1 MARAFQSE
9 AIRGNMAE
17 SLARRPAIAIGSGA
31 AAAPGQ
37 FQGRAKLPGAC
48 IIEVDRLVADP
59 DQPRKT
65 FPEDSIDQLAASFRQ
80 RGQLVPILVRWT
92 ASIDRYTIV
101 DGERRFRAAERT
113 GLASLA
119 AIDVTD
125 KTPEDVLEIQ
135 LVTNALREDVP
146 AVEQARSWRRL
157 MDAKGLT
164 HRELADQLGYDH
176 ATITRSLGL
185 LNLPESIQSSVD
197 AGEIRPQ
204 TGYELSRVA
213 DPGEQARLADE
224 ARAGRLKR
232 DEIRKKVAEGRAAS
246 KPAKGRGASK
256 GKPRPSPIEVIKG
269 LADGYRVTIERRKG
283 VDDLGMIA
291 ALREALARIEAR
303 GQGADVEAAGE
314 AVIRP
319 PQKA

>member
-31 AAAPGQ
+31 APAPGQ

-48 IIEVDRLVADP
+48 VIEIERLVADP

-92 ASIDRYTIV
+92 PSIDRYTIV
-101 DGERRFRAAERT
+101 DGERRFRAAERA

-119 AIDVTD
+119 AVDVTD
-125 KTPEDVLEIQ
+125 KSPDDILEIQ
-135 LVTNALREDVP
+135 FVTNALREDVP

-157 MDAKGLT
+157 MDAKGLS
-164 HRELADQLGYDH
+164 HRELAEQLGYDH

-185 LNLPESIQSSVD
+185 LNLPESIQAQVD

-204 TGYELSRVA
+204 TGYELSRID
-213 DPGEQARLADE
+213 DPTEQAHLAEE
-224 ARAGRLKR
+224 AKAGRLKR
-232 DEIRKKVAEGRAAS
+232 DDLRQRVKES
-246 KPAKGRGASK
+246 KPARAGGSKSRGASK
-256 GKPRPSPIEVIKG
+256 GKPKLPTERTVKLDGGAKVVVTSRNG
-269 LADGYRVTIERRKG
+269 LDAVS
-283 VDDLGMIA
+283 LLAM
-291 ALREALARIEAR
+291 LREAVAK
-303 GQGADVEAAGE
+303 VEAEQGE
-314 AVIRP
+314 DQA
-319 PQKA
+319 AA